1 MYPLTIQGHFDGG
14 NSAPAGSA
22 EPVIA
27 PGDYRV
33 IFTDAGVYL
42 GVVRYRPGMPNSYSV
57 MLRTTPRNALR
68 ASWLAPV
75 DLNHQPIAAQ
85 DEEGRW
91 NYPGVPIWVSQRPEN
106 FLPPLNMALASV
118 LLARWDWLAHRGSR
132 PPPKPR
138 QDMPDPPRELPQ
150 PQLDNGTLY
159 MPGMDASEPEVDDRG
174 FYQLEWNPP
183 SNNTTEPPAEDL
195 ALMNCRNALV
205 VVNRTYQVSC
215 ESLRNPDTGYLD
227 YHIAVTGTGGEGY
240 HANGWCKGIINN
252 IYRYCGWWFNLK
264 GDVACSTSNATLATF
279 FMDSSI
285 RGDFINHVSG
295 TEMYFTLRKPW
306 YEPDNMHECIAKG
319 IQRGSCASEGIM
331 PTYPVVCRRKDW
343 TDIELSE
350 WDWSN
355 FGDA

>member
-1 MYPLTIQGHFDGG
+1 MNAGRAGGYGPNQIPDFSRATTEFFDYAAQHWPRWQAGQRFPCEIQPEIWGNVFDWAGWPDEPLWDSTRIFMYPLTIQGHFDGG
-14 NSAPAGSA
+14 NSAPEGSA

-42 GVVRYRPGMPNSYSV
+42 GV
-57 MLRTTPRNALR
+57 
-68 ASWLAPV
+68 
-75 DLNHQPIAAQ
+75 PIAAQ

-118 LLARWDWLAHRGSR
+118 LLARWDWLAHHGSR
-132 PPPKPR
+132 PPPRPR
-138 QDMPDPPRELPQ
+138 QDMADPPMELPQ

-159 MPGMDASEPEVDDRG
+159 MPGMDESKPEVDDRG
-174 FYQLEWNPP
+174 FYHFEWNPP
-183 SNNTTEPPAEDL
+183 SDNTSEPPAEDL

-215 ESLRNPDTGYLD
+215 ESLRNPDTDYLD

-295 TEMYFTLRKPW
+295 TEK
-306 YEPDNMHECIAKG
+306 
-319 IQRGSCASEGIM
+319 
-331 PTYPVVCRRKDW
+331 
-343 TDIELSE
+343 LSE